1 MNTYSYNLKNILSLL
16 IVQALFLS
24 CSSGTSEKTASVQPE
39 AVLQET
45 IRFNVDEQLKECE
58 NQLEKSYAKITDV
71 NYHPVDIAPG
81 ETSWRLSR
89 NSMGSWVQGFYPGTL
104 WYMYEVTGDPHW
116 KEAAEKSTNAL
127 DTFKYNTKHH
137 DIGFVMYSSFGNGY
151 RLSGQPAYYKDVLL
165 ESAASAIKRYRP
177 ETGTI
182 QSWNVGSRSR
192 WSQHPT
198 IIDNMMNLELLF
210 WAARNGGDKK
220 YYDIALKH
228 AETTMENH
236 FRPDYSSYHVVS
248 YDTITGEPLMK
259 VTKQGAND
267 SSMWARGQ
275 AWAIYGFTM
284 TYRDTK
290 DPRFLDFAQKITDR
304 YIRDLPEDKVP
315 YWDFDAPNIPDEERD
330 ASAAAIVASALLELQ
345 QYVTDEQKRETYLKT
360 ASQILNSLSSD
371 SYFAKGKADSFLLH
385 GVGHKPGN
393 SQVNVALSYADYYY
407 LESLIRLKKLIDEEE
422 LYPGKD
428 NLATII

>member
-1 MNTYSYNLKNILSLL
+1 MNAYFYNLKTILFLL
-16 IVQALFLS
+16 GVQAVFLS
-24 CSSGTSEKTASVQPE
+24 CSSGASEKSTTASEPAQKLAE
-39 AVLQET
+39 A
-45 IRFNVDEQLKECE
+45 INFSMDEQLKEVE

-71 NYHPVDIAPG
+71 NYHPVDIASG
-81 ETSWRLSR
+81 SSEWRLKK

-127 DTFKYNTKHH
+127 DTFKYNTLHH
-137 DIGFVMYSSFGNGY
+137 DIGFVMYNSFGNGY
-151 RLSGQPAYYKDVLL
+151 RLAGQPEEYKEVLL
-165 ESAASAIKRYRP
+165 QSAASAVERYNP
-177 ETGTI
+177 AVGTI
-182 QSWNVGSRSR
+182 QSWNVHSKER
-192 WSQHPT
+192 WTQHPT
-198 IIDNMMNLELLF
+198 IVDNMMNLELLF
-210 WAARNGGDKK
+210 WAARNGGGQE
-220 YYDIALKH
+220 YYDIAVKH

-248 YDTITGEPLMK
+248 YDTVTGEPLMK

-304 YIRDLPEDKVP
+304 FIRDLPEDKVP
-315 YWDFDAPNIPDEERD
+315 YWDFNAPNIPDEERD

-345 QYVTDEQKRETYLKT
+345 QYVADEQKREMYLKT
-360 ASQILNSLSSD
+360 ASEILNSLSSD

-385 GVGHKPGN
+385 SVGHKPGN
-393 SQVNVALSYADYYY
+393 LQVDVALSYADYYY
-407 LESLIRLKKLIDEEE
+407 MEALVRLKKLLE
-422 LYPGKD
+422 GKK
-428 NLATII
+428 LF